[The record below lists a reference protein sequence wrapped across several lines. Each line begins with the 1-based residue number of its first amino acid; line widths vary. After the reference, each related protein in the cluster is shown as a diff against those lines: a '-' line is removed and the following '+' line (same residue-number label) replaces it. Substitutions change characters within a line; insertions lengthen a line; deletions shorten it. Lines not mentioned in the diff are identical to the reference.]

1 MTKTLNTEFGCG
13 GDIPVTIRQPGA
25 MTPKI
30 DKNFVFKEKLV
41 RLAAAWIL
49 TDASQNLLLNGPT
62 GAGKS
67 SLIENFCARLGIEVY
82 RVACHGRMEFQD
94 LLGSW
99 RLVESADGK
108 PVQAWHDGPLPLAAR
123 SGAVLLLDEINFL
136 HPSVVGGLNS
146 VMDGAPIFIPETG
159 ERIVPHEDFRV
170 AATGNAVNFDDDAS
184 RYKGIQRQN
193 IAMLDRLMVGEVDY
207 LEALD
212 ESRVVYAAAPKL
224 PSWIIQ
230 MFIAA
235 ANEVRSQFKS
245 GQMETT
251 ISTRGL
257 IRWAKLTLLNG
268 KSLNEAL
275 QSGSME
281 KGIGVICDTL
291 DHAVALRASGAER
304 QTMHGLVQRLYN
316 PQ

>member
-1 MTKTLNTEFGCG
+1 MTQTLNTAFGCG
-13 GDIPVTIRQPGA
+13 GDVPVTIRQPGI
-25 MTPKI
+25 MTPKS
-30 DKNFVFKEKLV
+30 DPNFVFKENLV
-41 RLAAAWIL
+41 RLLAAWML
-49 TDASQNLLLNGPT
+49 TDAGQNLLLNGPT

-99 RLVESADGK
+99 RLVKGQDGG
-108 PVQAWHDGPLPLAAR
+108 PVQTWHDGPLPMAAR
-123 SGAVLLLDEINFL
+123 TGAVLLLDEINFL

-146 VMDGAPIFIPETG
+146 VLDGAPILIPETG
-159 ERIVPHEDFRV
+159 ETIVPHPNFRV

-207 LEALD
+207 LEPLD

-224 PSWIIQ
+224 PAWIIQ
-230 MFIAA
+230 LFIAT
-235 ANEVRSQFKS
+235 ANEVRGQFKS

-275 QSGSME
+275 KAGSHE
-281 KGIGVICDTL
+281 KGTGVICSTL
-291 DHAVALRASGAER
+291 DHAVALRSPAAER
-304 QTMHGLVQRLYN
+304 QTMHGVIQRLYN